1 MQFPLLDA
9 RVAKIGGNLGRGLPS
24 FDMTKKE
31 ASVEI
36 VLAIQGI
43 GRCVCNQQYSV
54 LCSTLTTVR
63 SHGNHSKNLALP
75 PLLSGWSNLEIERQV
90 EADASTLTAEPPAPR
105 QIECRE
111 TPSYFEQSL

>member
-31 ASVEI
+31 ALVEI

-43 GRCVCNQQYSV
+43 GRCVCTQQYCV
-54 LCSTLTTVR
+54 V
-63 SHGNHSKNLALP
+63 H
-75 PLLSGWSNLEIERQV
+75 
-90 EADASTLTAEPPAPR
+90 
-105 QIECRE
+105 
-111 TPSYFEQSL
+111 